1 MNGIFKGKIYG
12 STTIGERGQVVI
24 PAEVRKLFKVK
35 AGDKLIVLA
44 KPEKKMMVLIPVEDF
59 SKFLDRASKII
70 SKLEK
75 KVSRTK
81 IS

>member
-12 STTIGERGQVVI
+12 SATIGERGQVVI

-59 SKFLDRASKII
+59 SRFLDRASKII

-75 KVSRTK
+75 KVSRTRV
-81 IS
+81 S